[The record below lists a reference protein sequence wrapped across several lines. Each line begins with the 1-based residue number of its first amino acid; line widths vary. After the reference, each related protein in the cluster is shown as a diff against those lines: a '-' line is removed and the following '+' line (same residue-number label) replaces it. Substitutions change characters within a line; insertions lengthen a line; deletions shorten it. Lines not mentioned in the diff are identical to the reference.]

1 MKSESPLS
9 LHDVLSTYYKLI
21 AYRFGTTWGWVIN
34 DRILILGWT
43 NPVTLALLSL
53 IVCSCYVSHIIRSA
67 LEEVSVHC
75 HVFNEYCIPALQ
87 ENTLFLYYLALA
99 VFYGSLE
106 SMSVLPSLFISLW
119 ENWRTGIWFI
129 PALDHRDC
137 CCTVI
142 YLSITA
148 VLSQLH

>member
-1 MKSESPLS
+1 MKSKSPLS
-9 LHDVLSTYYKLI
+9 LHDVLSTYYKLLS
-21 AYRFGTTWGWVIN
+21 YRFGTTWGWVIN

-148 VLSQLH
+148 VFKSVT